1 MKKDRNELLDVIEQ
15 ARAQFPNLKRK
26 DHRDNL
32 IVYLDNAATTHKPQV
47 VIDALVEH
55 FQEHNAN
62 IHRGIHTLAI
72 EATSN
77 YEESRRKVQQFINA
91 REESEVIF
99 TSGTTAGIN
108 LVAGTFGRQNIQ
120 AGDEILISLLEHH
133 SNLIPWQ
140 QLADQKGAQLQ
151 VVPITAC
158 GELDM
163 PSLEK
168 MLTPRVKILAL
179 THISN
184 TLGTINPIKE
194 IIRKAHDQGTTV
206 LIDAAQ
212 SVSTYPIDVQAL
224 DCDFLVFSGHKMYGP
239 TGIGVLYGKVQHLRE
254 MPPWQF
260 GGEMIKSVEIEKTIF
275 ANPPHKFEA
284 GTPPIGQ
291 AIALG
296 AAIDFINKVGLENI
310 QKQNRL
316 LLEYGMEVLKDVEGL
331 NIVGKARNQ
340 SAIISFTM
348 DGIHPHDLATILNQ
362 TGIAV
367 RAGHHCT
374 QPLMISLGLP
384 GTVRASMAF
393 YNTTADIDKL
403 KQGLLLAKK
412 IFT

>member
-1 MKKDRNELLDVIEQ
+1 MKNDRQEFQHVIDR
-15 ARAQFPNLKRK
+15 ARAQFPNLKRQ
-26 DHRDNL
+26 DHRDNF

-47 VIDALVEH
+47 VIDTLVKH
-55 FQEHNAN
+55 FQEQNAN

-77 YEESRRKVQQFINA
+77 YEESRKKLQQFINA
-91 REESEVIF
+91 REEREVIF

-108 LVAGTFGRQNIQ
+108 LVAHTFGEQQ
-120 AGDEILISLLEHH
+120 VQPGDEILISILEHH

-140 QLADQKGAQLQ
+140 QLAARKGAQLK
-151 VVPITAC
+151 VIPITSC

-168 MLTPRVKILAL
+168 MLTPKVKILAL

-184 TLGTINPIKE
+184 TLGTINPIRE

-212 SVSTYPIDVQAL
+212 SVSTYPIDVQEL

-239 TGIGVLYGKVQHLRE
+239 TGIGVLYGKARHLQE

-260 GGEMIKSVEIEKTIF
+260 GGEMIRSVEIEKTTF

-284 GTPPIGQ
+284 GTPPIGE

-296 AAIDFINKVGLENI
+296 AAVDFIQEIGLENI

-316 LLEYGMEVLKDVEGL
+316 LLDYGLEALQDFPGL
-331 NIVGKARNQ
+331 NIVGKARNK
-340 SAIISFTM
+340 SAILSFTLE
-348 DGIHPHDLATILNQ
+348 GIHPHDLATILNQ
-362 TGIAV
+362 SGVAV

-393 YNTTADIDKL
+393 YNTTEDIDKL

>member
-108 LVAGTFGRQNIQ
+108 LVAGTFGRQNIK

>member
-1 MKKDRNELLDVIEQ
+1 MEKNHRDFRGIIDN
-15 ARAQFPNLKRK
+15 ARAQFPNLKRQ
-26 DHRDNL
+26 DHRDNQ
-32 IVYLDNAATTHKPQV
+32 IIYLDNAATTHKPQI
-47 VIDALVEH
+47 VIDTLVH
-55 FQEHNAN
+55 HYQEQNAN

-77 YEESRRKVQQFINA
+77 YEDSRKKIQEFINA
-91 REESEVIF
+91 KEDKEIIF

-108 LVAGTFGRQNIQ
+108 LVAQTFGQQQIGP
-120 AGDEILISLLEHH
+120 GDEILISVMEHH

-140 QLADQKGAQLQ
+140 QLAKRNGAQLK
-151 VVPITAC
+151 VIPITAC

-168 MLTPRVKILAL
+168 MLTPGVKLLAL

-184 TLGTINPIKE
+184 TLGTINPIQE
-194 IIRKAHDQGTTV
+194 IIQKAHKQGAKV

-212 SVSTYPIDVQAL
+212 SVSSYPIDVQAL

-239 TGIGVLYGKVQHLRE
+239 TGIGVLYGKAELLKQ

-260 GGEMIKSVEIEKTIF
+260 GGEMIKSVTIEKTLF
-275 ANPPHKFEA
+275 ANLPHKFEA
-284 GTPPIGQ
+284 GTPPIAE

-296 AAIDFINKVGLENI
+296 AAVDFIESVGLDNI
-310 QKQNRL
+310 REQNRQ
-316 LLEYGMEVLKDVEGL
+316 LLEYTVKALEEVPGL
-331 NIVGKARNQ
+331 IFIGKARNKT
-340 SAIISFTM
+340 AIVSFVL
-348 DGIHPHDLATILNQ
+348 DDIHPHDLATILNQ
-362 TGIAV
+362 TGVAI

-374 QPLMISLGLP
+374 QPLMESLGLP

-393 YNTTADIDKL
+393 YNTSEDIDHL